1 MVFGK
6 VMASG
11 KLFRISAALGGTGV
25 VFGAFGAHALRERL
39 TVSGMLEVWRTG
51 VQYHLIHAVAYL
63 VIAALASV
71 SGPARA
77 HALERVGLYWLIGV
91 ICFSGSLY
99 WLALGAPRWVG
110 PITPIGGLCFIIGW
124 VMLGF
129 VKTEAPGNK

>member
-1 MVFGK
+1 
-6 VMASG
+6 MASG

-25 VFGAFGAHALRERL
+25 MFGSFGAHALREQL
-39 TVSGMLEVWRTG
+39 TVSGMLETWKTG
-51 VQYHLIHAVAYL
+51 VLYHLVHAVAYL

-77 HALERVGLYWLIGV
+77 RALERVGLYWLIGV

-110 PITPIGGLCFIIGW
+110 PITPVGGLSFLVGW
-124 VMLGF
+124 VMLAF
-129 VKTEAPGNK
+129 VKTESSSE